1 MLQSMGLQGI
11 RHDVVAEQQFL
22 KMSVGQFRTQQEIP
36 LDKGGKQVTELREA
50 AGWDLQAVPWRPLLI
65 RAAGIQLQTLP
76 SRNLGPMSPNFTRV
90 NRNPILTW
98 NRLIFNMLD
107 SKRGVGGHE
116 CYMGQTK
123 YLCRK
128 KIRLKYTYGLQA

>member
-1 MLQSMGLQGI
+1 MLQSMGLKGI

-22 KMSVGQFRTQQEIP
+22 KMSVGQVRTQQEIP

-65 RAAGIQLQTLP
+65 GAAGIQLQMLP

-98 NRLIFNMLD
+98 NHLIFTCWIQKEGWGEMSAVWAKPNT
-107 SKRGVGGHE
+107 SAE
-116 CYMGQTK
+116 
-123 YLCRK
+123 K
-128 KIRLKYTYGLQA
+128 K